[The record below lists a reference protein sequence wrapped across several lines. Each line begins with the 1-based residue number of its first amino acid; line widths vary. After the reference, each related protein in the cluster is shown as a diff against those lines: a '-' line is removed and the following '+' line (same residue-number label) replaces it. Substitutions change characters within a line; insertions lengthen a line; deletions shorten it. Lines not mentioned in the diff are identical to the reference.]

1 MTSVFIPDLDSTDS
15 WSETALMSGLREHP
29 ACSLSQEHG
38 LVFSGGV
45 DRLRDLDTVEHTLD
59 GEAIGELKK
68 MPEAKN
74 YHCMVAL
81 QDGGLFIAG
90 GRNCTGLLPELGKV
104 KDSDQF
110 FRVHPKKETDLL
122 KKDQ

>member
-59 GEAIGELKK
+59 GEAIGKLRK
-68 MPEAKN
+68 MPEAKY

-81 QDGGLFIAG
+81 QDGDLFIAG

-104 KDSDQF
+104 TNSKQF
-110 FRVHPKKETDLL
+110 IFLR
-122 KKDQ
+122 